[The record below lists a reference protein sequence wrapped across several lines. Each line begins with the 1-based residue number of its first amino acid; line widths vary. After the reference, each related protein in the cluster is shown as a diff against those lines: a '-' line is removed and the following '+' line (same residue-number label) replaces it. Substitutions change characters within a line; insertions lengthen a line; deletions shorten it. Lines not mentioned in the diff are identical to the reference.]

1 MPRIYVESEDE
12 KGRCLLNTTIGKE
25 EGYQKQ
31 QGATIFKYAFDARQ
45 WI

>member
-31 QGATIFKYAFDARQ
+31 QGAPIFDVSL
-45 WI
+45 